1 MQRRKFLKRGSNAV
15 MASASGLL
23 LTEPISVRAQA
34 YPERPIRLVVP
45 FPAGGPTDSF
55 ARIYAL
61 ALAQQLGQPVVVE
74 NKAGAG
80 GAIGT
85 LEVKRS
91 AADGYTLLFGTA
103 STHCLY
109 NLIQTTSA
117 QYNALEDFS
126 FIGVLGG
133 APVVFVAHP
142 NMPKTLKT
150 VAIASRLNPGKYN
163 YGSPGTG
170 TLLHVAMERL
180 KQVTGAAVNH
190 VPYKGAAPAMQ
201 DVIGGSI
208 EMTVDTLGSAS
219 AQHKSGRIRILAVA
233 SSKRLAA
240 APDIPTVTESAE
252 LSKPFEAMLWNVVA
266 APKDLPKAVLTRL
279 AQATNR
285 AMNSPDV
292 RLKLES
298 QSMFVDLYEGHEKA
312 VAFVKAE
319 QARYKPIISALG
331 DLSKG

>member
-1 MQRRKFLKRGSNAV
+1 MQRRNFLRVGSGSALITSLGAATNA
-15 MASASGLL
+15 
-23 LTEPISVRAQA
+23 TAQS
-34 YPERPIRLVVP
+34 YPERPIKLVVP

-55 ARIYAL
+55 ARIYAN
-61 ALAQQLGQPVVVE
+61 ALGQQLGQPVVVE

-80 GAIGT
+80 GAIGA
-85 LEVKRS
+85 LDVKRS

-109 NLIQTTSA
+109 NLIQTSTA
-117 QYNALEDFS
+117 QYNALEDFAY
-126 FIGVLGG
+126 IAVLGG

-142 NMPKTLKT
+142 NLPKTLKT

-180 KQVTGAAVNH
+180 KQVTGANVNH

-201 DVIGGSI
+201 DMIGGTI
-208 EMTVDTLGSAS
+208 EMTVDTLGSALT
-219 AQHKSGRIRILAVA
+219 QHKSGRARILAVA
-233 SSKRLAA
+233 SAKRLSAA
-240 APDIPTVTESAE
+240 SDIPTVTESGE
-252 LSKPFEAMLWNVVA
+252 LTKPFEAMLWNVAV
-266 APKDLPKAVLTRL
+266 APKDTPKAVLNRL
-279 AQATNR
+279 SQATSK

-292 RLKLES
+292 KSKLES
-298 QSMFVDLYEGHEKA
+298 QSMFVDLYEGHDKA

-319 QARYKPIISALG
+319 QARYKPIIAALG

>member
-1 MQRRKFLKRGSNAV
+1 MQRRNFLRGSTGIALGSTLGASNFA
-15 MASASGLL
+15 MAQSF
-23 LTEPISVRAQA
+23 
-34 YPERPIRLVVP
+34 PERPIRLVVP

-55 ARIYAL
+55 ARIYAQ
-61 ALAQQLGQPVVVE
+61 ALGQQLGQPVVVE

-80 GAIGT
+80 GAIGS

-91 AADGYTLLFGTA
+91 APDGYTLLFGTA

-109 NLIQTTSA
+109 NLIQTASP

-126 FIGVLGG
+126 YVGVLGG
-133 APVVFVAHP
+133 APVVFVAQM
-142 NMPKTLKT
+142 NMPRTLKT

-208 EMTVDTLGSAS
+208 EMTVDTLGSALP
-219 AQHKSGRIRILAVA
+219 QHKAGRVRILAVA
-233 SSKRLAA
+233 SSKRLALA
-240 APDIPTVTESAE
+240 SDISTVTESGE
-252 LSKPFEAMLWNVVA
+252 LGTPFEAMLWNVVT
-266 APKDLPKAVLTRL
+266 APKDVPKAVLTRL
-279 AQATNR
+279 AEATSR
-285 AMNSPDV
+285 AMNVADV
-292 RLKLES
+292 RSKLES
-298 QSMFVDLYEGHEKA
+298 QSMFVDLYAGHEKA
-312 VAFVKAE
+312 IAFVKAE
-319 QARYKPIISALG
+319 QARYKPIVSSLG